1 VKALAKEAVGSEKD
15 AWKKAQR
22 IERWVHERMGHDNSA
37 PFAPADQIAAN
48 PKGDCRHHALL
59 AAAMCRAAGVPSQT
73 AVGLVYAYPDD
84 RTGPVLAF
92 HMWYEVWVDGQW
104 VALDA
109 IFGKGSVGA
118 DHIKIADSS
127 WADVHSLT
135 PMLPVARV
143 LGKVSVEVTDV
154 KYGR

>member
-1 VKALAKEAVGSEKD
+1 MLT
-15 AWKKAQR
+15 
-22 IERWVHERMGHDNSA
+22 
-37 PFAPADQIAAN
+37 
-48 PKGDCRHHALL
+48 
-59 AAAMCRAAGVPSQT
+59 AAMCRAAGVPSQT
-73 AVGLVYAYPDD
+73 AVGLVYADVNS
-84 RTGPVLAF
+84 GPVLAF
-92 HMWYEVWVDGQW
+92 HMWFEVWVDGQW

-143 LGKVSVEVTDV
+143 LGKVAVEVSDV